1 MWVAHMGPI
10 CWPTM
15 APIGPHMQLFIWL
28 VPEFSTYYTPQL
40 LYHGII
46 YHGII
51 TWIKLYSQFR
61 HFPVIIPGIISGKL
75 R

>member
-1 MWVAHMGPI
+1 MFGKKFGKKKM
-10 CWPTM
+10 C
-15 APIGPHMQLFIWL
+15 L
-28 VPEFSTYYTPQL
+28 VKNSCQNRRASTGSRLPFPVITV
-40 LYHGII
+40 

-75 R
+75 RYG